1 MQEGE
6 GFTSIKGDKQKKI
19 HQQEEKYE
27 QMHTTKMILG
37 VPRKND
43 SLAEVEKQ

>member
-1 MQEGE
+1 M
-6 GFTSIKGDKQKKI
+6 GDKQKKI
-19 HQQEEKYE
+19 LQQEEKFE
-27 QMHTTKMILG
+27 QMHTTEMILG